1 MRLFRFPFRAM
12 GSPCELQLYADTRR
26 EAKAAAGRA
35 TADVALLEARY
46 SRYRADSLLS
56 SINAAAAGGEPIE
69 VDAETAA
76 LLDYAQTCY
85 DRSDGLFDITAGVLR
100 QVWSFG
106 SGRGPGRLPD
116 PAEVAAVLRRVGW
129 DKLRWRRPR
138 LEFTVPGMELDLG
151 GIVKEYAADR
161 TTMLLLDQGMTNGLV
176 NLGGD
181 IRILGPHADGRAW
194 SIGIR
199 QPHRPGGLLGNLFVR
214 QGAVA
219 SSGDYERCMVVA
231 GRRYGHILNP
241 RTGWPVTGLAAVT
254 VLAPT
259 CLVAGSACTI
269 AMLVGEA
276 APHWLQELGL
286 HHLWVDA
293 EGRLGGD
300 LRPSDS
306 VSTSARLRPAGV
318 TAE

>member
-1 MRLFRFPFRAM
+1 M
-12 GSPCELQLYADTRR
+12 GSPCELQLYAQTAERVR
-26 EAKAAAGRA
+26 EV
-35 TADVALLEARY
+35 ADLVIAEVGLLEARY
-46 SRYRADSLLS
+46 SRYRDDSLLS
-56 SINAAAAGGEPIE
+56 AINRAASRGEP
-69 VDAETAA
+69 VDVDPETAS
-76 LLDYAQTCY
+76 LLNYAQTCY
-85 DRSDGLFDITAGVLR
+85 EQSDGLFDITAGLLR
-100 QVWSFG
+100 QAWSF
-106 SGRGPGRLPD
+106 SSGRLPG
-116 PAEVAAVLRRVGW
+116 AGEIAALLPRVGW
-129 DKLRWRRPR
+129 DKLSWRSPR
-138 LEFTVPGMELDLG
+138 LEFAVPGMELDLG